1 MEEEQLKTI
10 ITQEGKKKLE
20 QELKNLVEMERPQAI
35 LEIKEAR
42 AQGDLSENA
51 EYDAARERQGKIED
65 RIREITVILENL
77 QVLSTN
83 NSSNHKKSS
92 LEKVLIGSEVVLEHL
107 DQKTLKSYQ
116 IVGTLEADPFA
127 KPIAKISNQSPLA
140 KAILNHHKDEIVTVE
155 GLKKYDI
162 KIVEIKN

>member
-1 MEEEQLKTI
+1 MEEEQIKTI

-20 QELKNLVEMERPQAI
+20 EELKNLVEIERPQAI

-65 RIREITVILENL
+65 RIREITIILENL

-83 NSSNHKKSS
+83 HSAHHKKSS
-92 LEKVLIGSEVVLEHL
+92 LEKVVIGSEVMIEHL
-107 DQKTLKSYQ
+107 KQQTTKSYQ

-127 KPIAKISNQSPLA
+127 KPIAKISNESPLA
-140 KAILNHHKDEIVTVE
+140 KAILNRYKNDIVTVE

-162 KIVEIKN
+162 KIIEIKN